1 MVWYQQPVFSLVGAG
16 RNGSHSPGIEED
28 RDELKVYV
36 LTLPMCSQKIV
47 NKFEPGFVDLLH
59 ADHVGVLTGYAY
71 INYKVLTDIPTKSQR
86 EGEKEREREK

>member
-1 MVWYQQPVFSLVGAG
+1 
-16 RNGSHSPGIEED
+16 
-28 RDELKVYV
+28 
-36 LTLPMCSQKIV
+36 MCSQKMV